1 MAARESVAVIAA
13 TNRETAAT
21 TRETATTKAV
31 AVTTTEETANAAGN
45 PKTTVSHNKT
55 VKSPFY

>member
-1 MAARESVAVIAA
+1 MAAGESVAVIAA
-13 TNRETAAT
+13 TIRETTT

-31 AVTTTEETANAAGN
+31 AVTTAEETANAAGN